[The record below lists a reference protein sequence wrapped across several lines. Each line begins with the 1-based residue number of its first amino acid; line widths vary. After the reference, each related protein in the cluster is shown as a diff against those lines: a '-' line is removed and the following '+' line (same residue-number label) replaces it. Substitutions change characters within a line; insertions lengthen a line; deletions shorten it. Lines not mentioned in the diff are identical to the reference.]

1 VATRRDGD
9 VVGDDMVFA
18 TVREAVET
26 LTAVPHPAGAR
37 DAPGSGPR
45 LAHPIRTMRAD
56 RPDGTIA

>member
-1 VATRRDGD
+1 VATRRLAD

-26 LTAVPHPAGAR
+26 LTDAPHPAGAR
-37 DAPGSGPR
+37 DAPGGGPR
-45 LAHPIRTMRAD
+45 HAHPIKTMRAD